1 MKIQPTKEQQPQIM
15 ADLAYIASEDLGVET
30 LETRNSDS
38 LDFYDCGVLSIRA
51 ALESA
56 YMAGRKDAIREAN
69 QEAVHAS
76 KN

>member
-15 ADLAYIASEDLGVET
+15 ADLASIASEALNVET
-30 LETRNSDS
+30 LEERNSDS
-38 LDFYDCGVLSIRA
+38 LDFYDCGVLRIRA
-51 ALESA
+51 ALEAA

-69 QEAVHAS
+69 QDAANTS